1 MYISFDAFFSQIFQP
16 RTRYYVTGN
25 FTRISTRM
33 IRRETLYCSSRIHGA
48 IFPPLFHHLLRLV
61 PRVYSYI
68 SALMDRRHFRVNF
81 RIPSLNEYLIY
92 FLRVCN
98 SWQVQLVDF
107 PNISFVIINFSNLS
121 ERIIS
126 ARKEERWI
134 YPIETGIIE
143 FYKFHHFLFLRFS
156 LHSESHRSKKR
167 RQDYQENN
175 FPSFHHFKISRRE
188 LKKEKGK
195 ILPPSGSPLF

>member
-107 PNISFVIINFSNLS
+107 PNISFVIINFQIWVSVLFQKEREMNISYRNWNYRILQVLFILS
-121 ERIIS
+121 FS
-126 ARKEERWI
+126 S
-134 YPIETGIIE
+134 
-143 FYKFHHFLFLRFS
+143 FLVPL
-156 LHSESHRSKKR
+156 ESHRSKKR

>member
-1 MYISFDAFFSQIFQP
+1 M
-16 RTRYYVTGN
+16 V
-25 FTRISTRM
+25 
-33 IRRETLYCSSRIHGA
+33 RRETLYCSSRIHGA

-107 PNISFVIINFSNLS
+107 PNISFVIINFQIWVSVLFQPERKRDEYILSKLELSNSTSFITFFFFVSRCTQSLIVPKNGD
-121 ERIIS
+121 RII
-126 ARKEERWI
+126 KK
-134 YPIETGIIE
+134 IISL
-143 FYKFHHFLFLRFS
+143 LFI
-156 LHSESHRSKKR
+156 
-167 RQDYQENN
+167 
-175 FPSFHHFKISRRE
+175 ISRFPEGNWRRRRVKFFF
-188 LKKEKGK
+188 LQV
-195 ILPPSGSPLF
+195 LPF

>member
-107 PNISFVIINFSNLS
+107 PNISFVIINFQIWVSVLFQKEREMNISYRNWNYRILQVSSLS
-121 ERIIS
+121 FSSFLVALRVSSFQKTETGLS
-126 ARKEERWI
+126 RKQFPFFSSFQDFQKGIEER
-134 YPIETGIIE
+134 EG
-143 FYKFHHFLFLRFS
+143 
-156 LHSESHRSKKR
+156 
-167 RQDYQENN
+167 
-175 FPSFHHFKISRRE
+175 
-188 LKKEKGK
+188 
-195 ILPPSGSPLF
+195 

>member
-107 PNISFVIINFSNLS
+107 PNISFVIINFQIWVSVLFQPERKRDEYILSKLELSNSTSFIHTFFFFISRSTRVSSFQKTETGLS
-121 ERIIS
+121 
-126 ARKEERWI
+126 RKQFPFFSSFQDFQKGIEER
-134 YPIETGIIE
+134 EG
-143 FYKFHHFLFLRFS
+143 
-156 LHSESHRSKKR
+156 
-167 RQDYQENN
+167 
-175 FPSFHHFKISRRE
+175 
-188 LKKEKGK
+188 
-195 ILPPSGSPLF
+195 